1 MHHMHRQLTE
11 KEQQVV
17 EAFAATG
24 RVYRH
29 LIERTILNPN
39 SGWADII
46 ESMTPKEIAAA
57 SGSGY
62 TSNSFCYRHIGH

>member
-1 MHHMHRQLTE
+1 MHQYQRQLTE

-39 SGWADII
+39 TGWADII
-46 ESMTPKEIAAA
+46 ADMDGKDIVC
-57 SGSGY
+57 GQGF
-62 TSNSFCYRHIGH
+62 NDNNGFMYRHIHSS